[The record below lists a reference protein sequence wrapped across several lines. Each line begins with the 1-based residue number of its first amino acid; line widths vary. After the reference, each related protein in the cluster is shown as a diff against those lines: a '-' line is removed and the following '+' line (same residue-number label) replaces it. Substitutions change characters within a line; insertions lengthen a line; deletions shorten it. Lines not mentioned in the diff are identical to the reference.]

1 MGTGKILLGVLAGV
15 TAGALMGILF
25 APDRGSE
32 TRRKVVKKGKDLVG
46 DVEETLKGFMTEV
59 TEKFE
64 SAIKNAK
71 EMVDKEPKG
80 VNIDE

>member
-80 VNIDE
+80 VHIDE